1 MIFQIYDL
9 LAPLVAKTSSDN
21 YGAGKVET
29 RNLNMENGLP
39 NIIQASEKAVKVLTT
54 AKML

>member
-1 MIFQIYDL
+1 
-9 LAPLVAKTSSDN
+9 LAPLVAKTSNDN